1 MRAFAVQ
8 SEMSPDIG
16 FALYV
21 HDSDYDKAKELAHAG
36 LFAWLGSDDLR
47 ERYFPEFEVDDFYWD
62 SIGYFDPTEYLLEKN
77 GIAYLIEDCFDD
89 DGYWNIDNVEVI
101 EEVI

>member
-8 SEMSPDIG
+8 SFENPDIG

-21 HDSDYDKAKELAHAG
+21 HDSDYDRAKELARAG
-36 LFAWLGSDDLR
+36 LFAWLGSDDFR
-47 ERYFPEFEVDDFYWD
+47 EMYFSEFEVDDIYWY
-62 SIGYFDPTEYLLEKN
+62 SVGYFEPTEYLLEKN

-89 DGYWNIDNVEVI
+89 DGDWNIDNVDVI
-101 EEVI
+101 EEII